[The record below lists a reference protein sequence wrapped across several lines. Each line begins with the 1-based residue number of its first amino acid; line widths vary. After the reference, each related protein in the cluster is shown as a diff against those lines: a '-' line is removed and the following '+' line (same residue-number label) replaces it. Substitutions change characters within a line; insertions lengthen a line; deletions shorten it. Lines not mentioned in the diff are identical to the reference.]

1 MPAPQHLP
9 PPRTADPRSG
19 PTLRWGIMGPG
30 WIAQRFTA
38 TLQKHTTQRVVA
50 VGSRSQP
57 RADEFAAT
65 WSVPAAYGSY
75 QELLA
80 DPDVEVVYV
89 ATPHTEHHACALAAL
104 AAGKHVLVEKPMG
117 VNAAQAAEIAESA
130 RGAGLFAG
138 EAMWMKFLPKFDV
151 IRQIIDDGM
160 LGTIHTVIADHG
172 EHFTTDHRIYDP
184 TLAGGPMLDLGS
196 YPVALAHFTFGAPE
210 SVLASGQL
218 ANPQLNGQIS
228 AILTHAGGSQASLHT
243 TILSDT
249 PCAAVIAGDEATLV
263 IPGVFYAA
271 RSVHRVL
278 PRRNLASLR
287 RGAQSRWIRAALLRG
302 GSRTDHRRRRY
313 RVRTASVIGGHRN
326 ARDDGRDPPT
336 TGHRLSRRA
345 DSLADAPDQR
355 MNGDC

>member
-9 PPRTADPRSG
+9 TPRTADPRSA

-38 TLQKHTTQRVVA
+38 TLQKHTTQQVVA

-57 RADEFAAT
+57 RADEFAAQ

-80 DPDVEVVYV
+80 DPDVDVVYV

-196 YPVALAHFTFGAPE
+196 YPVALAHFIFGAPE

-218 ANPQLNGQIS
+218 ANPELNGQIS

-263 IPGVFYAA
+263 IPGVFYAPGPFTV
-271 RSVHRVL
+271 SFHDGT
-278 PRRNLASLR
+278 SLR
-287 RGAQSRWIRAALLRG
+287 YDEEPSADGYGLHFSAVEAARIIADGGTDSILHPTSVATATLATMDEIRRQLGIAF
-302 GSRTDHRRRRY
+302 
-313 RVRTASVIGGHRN
+313 
-326 ARDDGRDPPT
+326 P
-336 TGHRLSRRA
+336 
-345 DSLADAPDQR
+345 
-355 MNGDC
+355 GD

>member
-9 PPRTADPRSG
+9 TPRTADPRSG
-19 PTLRWGIMGPG
+19 PALRWGIMGPG

-38 TLQKHTTQRVVA
+38 TLQKHTTQQLVA

-57 RADEFAAT
+57 RADEFAAQ

-80 DPDVEVVYV
+80 DPDVDVVYV

-130 RGAGLFAG
+130 CGAGLFAG

-184 TLAGGPMLDLGS
+184 TLAGGPLLDLGS
-196 YPVALAHFTFGAPE
+196 YPVALAHFVFAAPE

-218 ANPQLNGQIS
+218 ANPELNGQIS
-228 AILTHAGGSQASLHT
+228 AILTHAGGSQTSLHT

-263 IPGVFYAA
+263 IPGVFYAPGPFTV
-271 RSVHRVL
+271 SFHDGT
-278 PRRNLASLR
+278 SLR
-287 RGAQSRWIRAALLRG
+287 YDEEPSTDGYGLHFSAVEATRIIADGGTDSILHPTSVATATLATMDEIRGQLGI
-302 GSRTDHRRRRY
+302 
-313 RVRTASVIGGHRN
+313 VF
-326 ARDDGRDPPT
+326 P
-336 TGHRLSRRA
+336 
-345 DSLADAPDQR
+345 
-355 MNGDC
+355 GD

>member
-1 MPAPQHLP
+1 MPASRHLP
-9 PPRTADPRSG
+9 TPRTADPRSG

-38 TLQKHTTQRVVA
+38 TLQKHTAQQVVA

-57 RADEFAAT
+57 RADEFAAK

-80 DPDVEVVYV
+80 DPDVDVVYV

-104 AAGKHVLVEKPMG
+104 AAGKHVVVEKPMG

-130 RGAGLFAG
+130 RGAGLFAA

-151 IRQIIDDGM
+151 IRQIIDGGM

-184 TLAGGPMLDLGS
+184 TLAGGPLLDLGS
-196 YPVALAHFTFGAPE
+196 YPVALAHFVFGAPE

-218 ANPQLNGQIS
+218 ANPELNGQIS
-228 AILTHAGGSQASLHT
+228 AILTHAGGSQASVHT

-263 IPGVFYAA
+263 IPGVFYAPGPFTV
-271 RSVHRVL
+271 SFHDGT
-278 PRRNLASLR
+278 SLR
-287 RGAQSRWIRAALLRG
+287 YDEEPCTDGYGLHFSAVEAARIIADGGTDSILHPTSVATATLATMDEIRRQLG
-302 GSRTDHRRRRY
+302 
-313 RVRTASVIGGHRN
+313 IIF
-326 ARDDGRDPPT
+326 P
-336 TGHRLSRRA
+336 
-345 DSLADAPDQR
+345 
-355 MNGDC
+355 GD

>member
-1 MPAPQHLP
+1 MPAPLHLP
-9 PPRTADPRSG
+9 APRTADPRSG

-38 TLQKHTTQRVVA
+38 TLQNHTTQQVVA

-57 RADEFAAT
+57 RADEFAAQ

-80 DPDVEVVYV
+80 DPDVDVVYV

-130 RGAGLFAG
+130 GGAGLFAG

-218 ANPQLNGQIS
+218 ANPELNGQIS

-263 IPGVFYAA
+263 IPGVFYAPGPFTVSFHDGTA
-271 RSVHRVL
+271 
-278 PRRNLASLR
+278 LR
-287 RGAQSRWIRAALLRG
+287 Y
-302 GSRTDHRRRRY
+302 DEE
-313 RVRTASVIGGHRN
+313 
-326 ARDDGRDPPT
+326 P
-336 TGHRLSRRA
+336 RA
-345 DSLADAPDQR
+345 DGYGLHFSAAEAARIIADGGTEFGLHPSSAATATLATMDEIRRQLGIAFP
-355 MNGDC
+355 GE